1 MKDYNGNMKPETAL
15 PADLQRYIDDRV
27 AAEGFADAA
36 AFLRDLLERD
46 RRRHEADVRRVRALI
61 EEGIESGIVD
71 AEPEDILDEIIAD
84 LHRSHG

>member
-1 MKDYNGNMKPETAL
+1 MKSQLVL
-15 PADLQRYIDDRV
+15 PADLQRYVDDR
-27 AAEGFADAA
+27 AAEEGFADAT
-36 AFLRDLLERD
+36 AFLRDLVERD
-46 RRRHEADVRRVRALI
+46 RGGYEADVRRVRALI